1 MVIKQRCLMNKEYL
15 KEYSLLPI
23 NFNTDEIWNF
33 IPLAEQLHIVPIIGQ
48 EMYNELLDQV
58 ENNEV
63 TPENAS
69 LLLQIYPFEGLA
81 IMEVSMPYIAFHI
94 TEIGITK
101 GSSENSD
108 SVTTNDIN
116 YLTNYVRSQMVPYKE
131 RLIEFISQNS
141 ELYPNIKIEKK
152 CEKQTTNGRVYGFNQ
167 INTDVDYNRLTN
179 GSLSQN
185 FVDFIWHFEN

>member
-1 MVIKQRCLMNKEYL
+1 MNKEYL

-48 EMYNELLDQV
+48 EMYKELLDQV

-81 IMEVSMPYIAFHI
+81 IMEVSMPYIAYHI
-94 TEIGITK
+94 TEVGITK

-108 SVTTNDIN
+108 SVNTNDIN
-116 YLTNYVRSQMVPYKE
+116 YLTNYVRSQMTLCKE

-141 ELYPNIKIEKK
+141 ELYPSIKIEHK
-152 CEKQTTNGRVYGFNQ
+152 CEKQIINGRVYSFRQ
-167 INTDVDYNRLTN
+167 INTDVDYNRLSN
-179 GSLSQN
+179 GSLSGN
-185 FVDFIWHFEN
+185 IMDSIWRFN

>member
-48 EMYNELLDQV
+48 EMYKELLDQV

-94 TEIGITK
+94 TEVGITK
-101 GSSENSD
+101 GSSENSE
-108 SVTTNDIN
+108 SINTNDVN

-185 FVDFIWHFEN
+185 FVDFIWRFD

>member
-94 TEIGITK
+94 TEVGITK

-185 FVDFIWHFEN
+185 FVDFIWRFN